1 MQSTDE
7 FIHSQ
12 NVANFKRRLN
22 VELDRNK
29 RKVLLTLLAE
39 EEAKLQNTKKGEA
52 TQSRSIQMNKGL
64 AP

>member
-22 VELDRNK
+22 VELDQDK
-29 RKVLLTLLAE
+29 RTVLLTLLAE
-39 EEAKLQNTKKGEA
+39 EEAKLRKSKKNGRRFNQDRFA
-52 TQSRSIQMNKGL
+52 
-64 AP
+64 